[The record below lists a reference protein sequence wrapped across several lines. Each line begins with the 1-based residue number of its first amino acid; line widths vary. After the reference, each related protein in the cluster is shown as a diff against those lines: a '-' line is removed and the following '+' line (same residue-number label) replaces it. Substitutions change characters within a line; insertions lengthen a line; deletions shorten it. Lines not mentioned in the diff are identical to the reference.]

1 MFHKANLAMKY
12 EVTLSYLYRL
22 TEGGALEAFIP
33 NLLIALREG
42 VEAALIVGI
51 VVAYIVKVGRRDVL
65 PKLWIAVIVSAAIPL
80 GLGVYWTWGPMT
92 ITFQAQEVLGGA
104 FSIIAVGF
112 ITWMIFWMGK
122 NSRKMTAE
130 LKSKAE
136 AALESGNTTALI
148 WMAAIAVFREGA
160 ETAIFVWGVIASSG
174 TTDNVWPAVGVVLG
188 LLIAIVI
195 GYLIYKGSVAINLRL
210 FFNVTGY
217 LLIVVAAGVLLYGI
231 GDLQEASVIPGWG
244 VLLYDFSAV
253 VTPVAGEWWFVLL
266 RAFFNI
272 HYWFYPTHLQF
283 ICWITYLVVVLV
295 LFTLQIK
302 GIIFKGKPKAAEV
315 AAPVEEEGA
324 EPSAALDGEEAA
336 EEPASEGDETA

>member
-1 MFHKANLAMKY
+1 M
-12 EVTLSYLYRL
+12 
-22 TEGGALEAFIP
+22 EAFIP

-51 VVAYIVKVGRRDVL
+51 VVAYLVKVGRRDVL
-65 PKLWIAVIVSAAIPL
+65 PKLWIAVVVSAAIPL
-80 GLGVYWTWGPMT
+80 GLGIYWTWGPMT
-92 ITFQAQEVLGGA
+92 LTFQAQEVLGGV
-104 FSIIAVGF
+104 FSIVAVGF

-130 LKSKAE
+130 FKEKAE
-136 AALESGNTTALI
+136 AALESGNTTALV

-160 ETAIFVWGVIASSG
+160 ETAIFVWGVVASTG
-174 TTDNVWPAVGVVLG
+174 TTDNVWPAVGVFAG

-217 LLIVVAAGVLLYGI
+217 LLILVAAGVLLYGI

-244 VLLYDFSAV
+244 VTLYDFSAV
-253 VTPVAGEWWFVLL
+253 IAPVASQWWFVLL
-266 RAFFNI
+266 RAFFNV

-283 ICWITYLVVVLV
+283 VCWIGYLVVVAV

-302 GIIFKGKPKAAEV
+302 GVIFTDKSKKAPEADAAVGGPEGEPEAKEGEAAAEP
-315 AAPVEEEGA
+315 ALEEG
-324 EPSAALDGEEAA
+324 PKDEAA
-336 EEPASEGDETA
+336 V